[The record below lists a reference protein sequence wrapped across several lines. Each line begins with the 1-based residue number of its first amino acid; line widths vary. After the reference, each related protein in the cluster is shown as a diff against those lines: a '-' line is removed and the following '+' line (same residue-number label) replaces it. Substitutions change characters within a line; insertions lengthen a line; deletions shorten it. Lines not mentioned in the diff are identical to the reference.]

1 MKAVL
6 IEDEARNREHLTRV
20 INKHCPEVELMAQ
33 AADAVEGIAAIKK
46 HQPDLIFLDIEMP
59 GGSGF
64 DMLESLGQVN
74 FEVIFVTAYDSYA
87 IRAIRFCAMDYLL
100 KPIKILELKS
110 AVERVLKKRSE
121 TAQNL
126 QLQTYL
132 QNLHL
137 NHAAQKLALPTQ
149 EKIEMVGIAHILRCQ
164 GERNYT
170 RFFLKEGKR
179 LLVSKALGEYEELLT
194 EFGFFRTHQSHLVN
208 LHQVETF
215 IRKDGG
221 YLIMSDQSQVP
232 VSRRR
237 KDQLIAALN
246 RL

>member
-1 MKAVL
+1 MKAIL
-6 IEDEARNREHLTRV
+6 IEDEARNREHLARV
-20 INKHCPEVELMAQ
+20 LEKHCPEVQLVAQ
-33 AADAVEGIAAIKK
+33 AEDAIAGITAIKT

-64 DMLESLGQVN
+64 DMLESLGQVD

-110 AVERVLKKRSE
+110 AVERVHKKRRE
-121 TAQNL
+121 TAHNL
-126 QLQTYL
+126 QLQAYL
-132 QNLHL
+132 QNLKLTHS
-137 NHAAQKLALPTQ
+137 AQKLALPTQ
-149 EKIEMVGIAHILRCQ
+149 EKIEMVSISEIIRCQ

-170 RFFLKEGKR
+170 RFMLADGRK
-179 LLVSKALGEYEELLT
+179 LLVSKALGEYEELLE
-194 EFGFFRTHQSHLVN
+194 EFQFLRVHQSHLVN
-208 LHQVETF
+208 LQHIDSF

-221 YLIMSDQSQVP
+221 YLIMSNEDNVA

-237 KDQLIAALN
+237 KENLIEALN
-246 RL
+246 GL